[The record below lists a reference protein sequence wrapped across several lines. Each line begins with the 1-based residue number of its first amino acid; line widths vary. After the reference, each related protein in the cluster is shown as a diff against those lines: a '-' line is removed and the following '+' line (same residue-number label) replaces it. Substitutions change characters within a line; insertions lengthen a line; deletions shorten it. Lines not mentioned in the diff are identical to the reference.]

1 MDPIRTLLDQT
12 APLAAPMLTPEL
24 QRLYGGDLAFPS
36 SEDQPYVIG
45 NFVSTIDGI
54 VSFRIPG
61 KSGGGDI
68 SGNNEADRF
77 VMGLLRAS
85 ADAVMI
91 GAGTLH
97 ATAAGHAW
105 TAESVYPDGA
115 RFYEDYRK
123 SVLRKPEQP
132 LTVIVTASGVVDLG
146 RPMFRAPRITI
157 RILTTGKGL
166 DRLRSAGV
174 DQLANTE
181 AVAFGDSAGVLAPD
195 TMLQYLRTACGAR
208 LLLHEGGPTLF
219 GEFAGARLVNECFL
233 TVAPQLAGGSL
244 EKPRPTMIWGTE
256 FTPETAPWFR
266 LLSLKQSEDHLFLRY
281 GLRARSST

>member
-12 APLAAPMLTPEL
+12 APLSAPLLTPEL
-24 QRLYGGDLAFPS
+24 QRLYGGDLAFPAP
-36 SEDQPYVIG
+36 DGQPYVIG

-68 SGNNEADRF
+68 SGNNESDRF

-105 TAESVYPDGA
+105 TAEAIYPDGA
-115 RFYEDYRK
+115 RFYGDYRK
-123 SVLRKPEQP
+123 SVLRKGEPP
-132 LTVIVTASGVVDLG
+132 LTVIVSASGVVDLG
-146 RPMFRAPRITI
+146 RPMFRAAGIAI
-157 RILTTGKGL
+157 RILTSAKGR

-174 DQLANTE
+174 DRLPSIE
-181 AVAFGDSAGVLAPD
+181 AVALGDASGVLDP
-195 TMLQYLRTACGAR
+195 TSMLQYLRTACGVR

-219 GEFAGARLVNECFL
+219 GEFAGAGLVNECFL

-266 LLSLKQSEDHLFLRY
+266 LLSLKQSGDHLFLRY
-281 GLRARSST
+281 GLRRPSST

>member
-1 MDPIRTLLDQT
+1 MDAIRTLLDQT
-12 APLAAPMLTPEL
+12 PPVSAPMLTPEL
-24 QRLYGGDLAFPS
+24 QGLYGGDLAFPS
-36 SEDQPYVIG
+36 SEGRPYVIG

-105 TAESVYPDGA
+105 TAESIYPKGA
-115 RFYEDYRK
+115 RFYSEYRK

-132 LTVIVTASGVVDLG
+132 LTIIVSASGVVDLG
-146 RPMFRAPRITI
+146 RPMFHGPGISI
-157 RILTTGKGL
+157 RILTSAKGV
-166 DRLRSAGV
+166 DRLRAAGV
-174 DQLANTE
+174 DSLANTE
-181 AVAFGDSAGVLAPD
+181 AVALGDAGGVLAPD
-195 TMLQYLRTACGAR
+195 AMLQYLRTTCGVR

-219 GEFAGARLVNECFL
+219 GEFAGAGLVNECFL
-233 TVAPQLAGGSL
+233 TVAPQLAGCSP

-256 FTPETAPWFR
+256 FTPGTAPWLR
-266 LLSLKQSEDHLFLRY
+266 LLSLKQSGDHLFLRY
-281 GLRARSST
+281 GVRAQSST

>member
-146 RPMFRAPRITI
+146 RPMFRAPGITI

>member
-12 APLAAPMLTPEL
+12 GALPAPMLTPEL

-36 SEDQPYVIG
+36 SKDQPYVIG
-45 NFVSTIDGI
+45 NFVATVDGI

-68 SGNNEADRF
+68 SGNNESDRF

-85 ADAVMI
+85 ADAVVI

-105 TAESVYPDGA
+105 TAESIYPGGA
-115 RFYEDYRK
+115 RFYQEYRT
-123 SVLRKPEQP
+123 SVLGKPKAP
-132 LTVIVTASGVVDLG
+132 LTVIVSASGVVDLG
-146 RPMFRAPRITI
+146 RPMFRAPGLAI
-157 RILTTGKGL
+157 RILTTGKGV
-166 DRLRSAGV
+166 DRLRAAGV
-174 DQLANTE
+174 DNLANTE
-181 AVAFGDSAGVLAPD
+181 AVALDDAAGVLAPA
-195 TMLQYLRTACGAR
+195 TMLQYLRTACGVR

-219 GEFAGARLVNECFL
+219 GEFVGAGLVNECFL

-244 EKPRPTMIWGTE
+244 EKPRPTMVWGTE
-256 FTPETAPWFR
+256 FTPETAPRLR
-266 LLSLKQSEDHLFLRY
+266 LLSLKQSGDHLFLRY
-281 GLRARSST
+281 GVRAPSST